1 MLISNEDGPT
11 VALDKDFVD
20 KEYKPYDP
28 PAYKPG
34 QILEGPIDY
43 QHSTTETIEAEARR
57 IIGGERNSDYGSAK
71 DNFSNTALI
80 WTGILR
86 ARFKNCNLHLD
97 AQTVALM
104 MAAFKLCREANK
116 GKRDNRVDAIGYLLL
131 EDQILGSP

>member
-1 MLISNEDGPT
+1 MNIIKCEC
-11 VALDKDFVD
+11 
-20 KEYKPYDP
+20 
-28 PAYKPG
+28 G
-34 QILEGPIDY
+34 QICQMEFDCQICKACGKVNTRKRENLTSP
-43 QHSTTETIEAEARR
+43 ETIEQEARR
-57 IIGGERNSDYGSAK
+57 LIGGDRKDDYGSAK

-116 GKRDNRVDAIGYLLL
+116 DKRDNRVDAIGYLLL
-131 EDQILGSP
+131 EDQILCPPFTT